1 VDTRFSGI
9 PGGII
14 FRYPNSRWPIFDGIR
29 ARSTASGSNS
39 AAFSGATAGGVN
51 SFAVGVASTAGIC
64 ATAIGFAAVATGG
77 YSTAI
82 GQNADATNN
91 GSIAIGT
98 GTNASGSNA
107 MATGSSTTASGGYS
121 TAIGSSTTASAFY
134 STSAGY
140 STIANSYDAFVAGQ
154 YNTGLSSS
162 GATPNA
168 GTWVAT
174 DPLLEVGNGTG
185 SSAKSDALVVYK
197 NGNAAFQGVVT
208 VAAGGD
214 IPMYTGN

>member
-121 TAIGSSTTASAFY
+121 TA
-134 STSAGY
+134 TSAGY